1 MLKEERRQLILE
13 ILNKEQKVIASDLI
27 NRFMVSED
35 TIRRDLKEL
44 DNQGL
49 IRRVHSGALKI
60 GPPVTDFAQREDL
73 LNDAKIAIAK
83 KALPL
88 IKNNQVIIIDGG
100 TTNLRLV
107 NQLPKT
113 LSATVIT
120 NSPPIATALK
130 PYENIEIIM
139 VGGTLYKQS
148 MVNLGPDTIEALSL
162 MRADLYI
169 MGIYNIDSQ
178 IGISVPTLNEAFVK
192 RKMASIS
199 TEIIGLVTADKIGTA
214 SNQIVTPASVL
225 TYLVTEDTV
234 NHNVVKAY
242 QKQHI
247 MVIV

>member
-1 MLKEERRQLILE
+1 MLKEERRQLILD
-13 ILNKEQKVIASDLI
+13 ILDKEQKVIASDLI
-27 NRFMVSED
+27 NRLGVSED

-49 IRRVHSGALKI
+49 LRRVHSGALKI
-60 GPPVTDFAQREDL
+60 GPSLVDFSVREAF
-73 LNDAKIAIAK
+73 LNDKKLAIAK

-88 IKNNQVIIIDGG
+88 IKNNQVIIIDSG

-120 NSPPIATALK
+120 NSPPIASALA

-139 VGGTLYKQS
+139 LGGTLYKHS
-148 MVNLGPDTIEALSL
+148 MANLGPDTIEALSL

-169 MGIYNIDSQ
+169 MGIYNIDPQ

-192 RKMASIS
+192 RKMADIS
-199 TEIIGLVTADKIGTA
+199 TEVMGLVTADKLGTA
-214 SNQIVTPASVL
+214 SNQIVTPVNVL
-225 TYLVTEDTV
+225 TYLITEDIV
-234 NHNVVKAY
+234 SQSVINAY

-247 MVIV
+247 IVI